1 MNKLKAFI
9 EKRSA
14 LIAEMEEQVK
24 LIEAET
30 RAFTEEELKAYNAKK
45 AEADNLTA
53 TINALREQRTL
64 DITESVSDGSE
75 SKEQAEERAFVEYLR
90 SGKAMELETRADSN
104 WTPSENGAVIPSSIA
119 NKIIEKIVEIS
130 PIYGLATKYNVGGS
144 LSIPYYDE
152 STGSVTMEYADEF
165 TDGDAKAGKLMSI
178 TLGGYLA
185 RAICKVSKK
194 LINNSQF
201 DILSYV
207 VGKVAEACVKWIDEQ
222 LINGTAGKIEGLST
236 SKQVL
241 TAKLADKIE
250 ADELIELQDKIP
262 DAYQGNAIWIMSRAT
277 RTAIRKLKDG
287 QGNYLLNKDATTK
300 WGYSLFGKPVYIAD
314 CIKQEA
320 GKPAV
325 YYGDFS
331 GLAVKTAESVN
342 IEVLREKYAEQH
354 AVGVV
359 AWLEMDAK
367 IENDEKIAVLK
378 MGGSQ
383 AAAAKA

>member
-178 TLGGYLA
+178 TLNGYLA

-222 LINGTAGKIEGLST
+222 LINGTDSKIEGLSKA
-236 SKQVL
+236 KQVL
-241 TAKLADKIE
+241 TTKLAVKIE

>member
-14 LIAEMEEQVK
+14 LISEMEAMVGAVEN
-24 LIEAET
+24 ET
-30 RAFTEEELKAYNAKK
+30 RAFTAEELNTYNAKK
-45 AEADNLTA
+45 AEVDELTA
-53 TINALREQRTL
+53 TINVLREERSK
-64 DITESVSDGSE
+64 DIGEPVSDGSE

-104 WTPSENGAVIPSSIA
+104 WTPTENGAVIPSSIA

-165 TDGDAKAGKLMSI
+165 TEGEAKAGKLMSI
-178 TLGGYLA
+178 TLNGYLA

-207 VGKVAEACVKWIDEQ
+207 IGKVAEACVKWIDTQ
-222 LINGTAGKIEGLST
+222 LINGTDNKIEGLSKA
-236 SKQVL
+236 KQVL
-241 TAKLADKIE
+241 TTKSADKIE
-250 ADELIELQDKIP
+250 ADELIDLQDMIP
-262 DAYQGNAIWIMSRAT
+262 DAYQGSAIWIMSRAT

-287 QGNYLLNKDATTK
+287 DGNYLLNKDATAK

-331 GLAVKTAESVN
+331 GLAVKTSESVN

-354 AVGVV
+354 AVGIV
-359 AWLEMDAK
+359 AWLEMDSK
-367 IENDEKIAVLK
+367 IENDQKIAVLK
-378 MGGSQ
+378 MKE
-383 AAAAKA
+383 ATAAKA

>member
-178 TLGGYLA
+178 TLNGYLA

-207 VGKVAEACVKWIDEQ
+207 VGKVAEACEKWIDEQ
-222 LINGTAGKIEGLST
+222 LINGTDSKIEGLSKA
-236 SKQVL
+236 KQVL
-241 TAKLADKIE
+241 TTKLADKIE

>member
-14 LIAEMEEQVK
+14 LIAEMEEQVR

-45 AEADNLTA
+45 AEVDSLTA
-53 TINALREQRTL
+53 TINALREQRTF
-64 DITESVSDGSE
+64 DITEPVSDGSE
-75 SKEQAEERAFVEYLR
+75 TKEQAEERAFVEYLR

-178 TLGGYLA
+178 TLNGYLA

>member
-1 MNKLKAFI
+1 MNKLKTLI

-14 LIAEMEEQVK
+14 LISEMEEQVK
-24 LIEAET
+24 LIETET

-45 AEADNLTA
+45 AEADSLTA
-53 TINALREQRTL
+53 TINVLREERSK
-64 DITESVSDGSE
+64 DIGEPVSDGTE
-75 SKEQAEERAFVEYLR
+75 TKEQAEERAFVEYLR

-104 WTPSENGAVIPSSIA
+104 WTPTENGAVIPSSIA

-165 TDGDAKAGKLMSI
+165 TEGEAKAGQLKSI
-178 TLGGYLA
+178 TLNGFLA
-185 RAICKVSKK
+185 RAVCKVSKK

-207 VGKVAEACVKWIDEQ
+207 IGKVAEACVKWIDAQ
-222 LINGTAGKIEGLST
+222 LINGTDNKIEGLSKA
-236 SKQVL
+236 KQVL
-241 TAKLADKIE
+241 TTKSADKIE
-250 ADELIELQDKIP
+250 ADELIDLQDMIP
-262 DAYQGNAIWIMSRAT
+262 DAYQGSAIWIMSRAT

-287 QGNYLLNKDATTK
+287 DGNYLLNKDATAK

-331 GLAVKTAESVN
+331 GLAVKTSESVN

-359 AWLEMDAK
+359 AWLEMDSK
-367 IENDEKIAVLK
+367 IENDQKIAVLK
-378 MGGSQ
+378 MKK
-383 AAAAKA
+383 ATAAKA

>member
-1 MNKLKAFI
+1 MNKLKTLI

-14 LIAEMEEQVK
+14 LISEMEEQVK
-24 LIEAET
+24 LIETET

-45 AEADNLTA
+45 AEADSLTA
-53 TINALREQRTL
+53 TINVLREERSK
-64 DITESVSDGSE
+64 DIGEPVSDGTE
-75 SKEQAEERAFVEYLR
+75 TKEQAEERAFVEYLR

-104 WTPSENGAVIPSSIA
+104 WTPTENGAVIPSSIA

-165 TDGDAKAGKLMSI
+165 TEGEAKAGQLKSI
-178 TLGGYLA
+178 TLNGFLA
-185 RAICKVSKK
+185 RAVCKVSKK

-207 VGKVAEACVKWIDEQ
+207 IGKVAEACVKWIDAQ
-222 LINGTAGKIEGLST
+222 LINGTDNKIEGLSKA
-236 SKQVL
+236 KQVL
-241 TAKLADKIE
+241 TTKSADKIE
-250 ADELIELQDKIP
+250 ADELIDLQDMIP
-262 DAYQGNAIWIMSRAT
+262 DAYQGSAIWIMSRAT

-287 QGNYLLNKDATTK
+287 DGNYLLNKDATAK

-314 CIKQEA
+314 CIKQGA

-331 GLAVKTAESVN
+331 GLAVKTSESVN

-359 AWLEMDAK
+359 AWLEMDSK
-367 IENDEKIAVLK
+367 IENDQKIAVLK
-378 MGGSQ
+378 MKE
-383 AAAAKA
+383 ATAAKA

>member
-1 MNKLKAFI
+1 MNKLKALI

-14 LIAEMEEQVK
+14 LISEMEEQVK
-24 LIEAET
+24 VIETET
-30 RAFTEEELKAYNAKK
+30 RAFTDEELNAYNAKK
-45 AEADNLTA
+45 TEVDSLTA
-53 TINALREQRTL
+53 TINALREERSKGIGEPVT
-64 DITESVSDGSE
+64 DGSE
-75 SKEQAEERAFVEYLR
+75 TKEQAEERAFVEYLR

-104 WTPSENGAVIPSSIA
+104 WTPAENGAVIPSSIA
-119 NKIIEKIVEIS
+119 NKIIEKITEIS

-165 TDGDAKAGKLMSI
+165 TGGEAKAGKLMSI
-178 TLGGYLA
+178 TLNGYLA

-207 VGKVAEACVKWIDEQ
+207 IGKVAEACVKWIDGQ
-222 LINGTAGKIEGLST
+222 LINGAANKIDGLSKA
-236 SKQVL
+236 KQVL
-241 TAKLADKIE
+241 TSKLTDKIE
-250 ADELIELQDKIP
+250 ADELIDLQDMIP
-262 DAYQGNAIWIMSRAT
+262 DAYQNGAIWIMSRAT

-287 QGNYLLNKDATTK
+287 DGNYLLNKDATAK

-354 AVGVV
+354 AVGIV

-378 MGGSQ
+378 MKE

>member
-178 TLGGYLA
+178 TLNGYLA

-222 LINGTAGKIEGLST
+222 LINGTDSKIEGLSKA
-236 SKQVL
+236 KQVL
-241 TAKLADKIE
+241 TTTLADKIE

>member
-75 SKEQAEERAFVEYLR
+75 SKEKAEERAFVEYLR

-178 TLGGYLA
+178 TLNGYLA

-222 LINGTAGKIEGLST
+222 LINGTSGKIEGLST

>member
-1 MNKLKAFI
+1 MNKLKALI

-14 LIAEMEEQVK
+14 LISEMETMVGAVEN
-24 LIEAET
+24 ET
-30 RAFTEEELKAYNAKK
+30 RAFTAEELNTYNAKK
-45 AEADNLTA
+45 AEVDELTA
-53 TINALREQRTL
+53 TINVLREERSK
-64 DITESVSDGSE
+64 DIGEPVSDGSE

-104 WTPSENGAVIPSSIA
+104 WTPTENGAVIPSSIA

-165 TDGDAKAGKLMSI
+165 TEGEAKAGKLMSI
-178 TLGGYLA
+178 TLNGYLA

-207 VGKVAEACVKWIDEQ
+207 IGKVAEACVKWIDSQ
-222 LINGTAGKIEGLST
+222 LINGTNNKIEGLSKA
-236 SKQVL
+236 KQVI
-241 TAKLADKIE
+241 TTKSADKIE
-250 ADELIELQDKIP
+250 ADELIDLQDMIP
-262 DAYQGNAIWIMSRAT
+262 DAYQGGAIWIMSRAT

-287 QGNYLLNKDATTK
+287 DGNYLLNKDATAK

-354 AVGVV
+354 AVGIV
-359 AWLEMDAK
+359 AWLEMDSK
-367 IENDEKIAVLK
+367 IENDQKIAVLK
-378 MGGSQ
+378 MKET
-383 AAAAKA
+383 AAAKA

>member
-178 TLGGYLA
+178 TLNGYLA

-201 DILSYV
+201 DIMSYV

-222 LINGTAGKIEGLST
+222 LINGTDSKIEGLSKA
-236 SKQVL
+236 KQVL
-241 TAKLADKIE
+241 TTKLADKIE

>member
-1 MNKLKAFI
+1 MNKLKALI

-14 LIAEMEEQVK
+14 LISEMEEQVK
-24 LIEAET
+24 LIETET
-30 RAFTEEELKAYNAKK
+30 RAFTEDELKAYNAKK
-45 AEADNLTA
+45 AAVDELTA
-53 TINALREQRTL
+53 TINAIREQRAA
-64 DITESVSDGSE
+64 DIGEPVSDGTE
-75 SKEQAEERAFVEYLR
+75 TKEQAEERAFVEYLR

-104 WTPSENGAVIPSSIA
+104 WTSTENGAVIPSSIA

-165 TDGDAKAGKLMSI
+165 TEGEAKAGQLKSI
-178 TLGGYLA
+178 TLNGFLG
-185 RAICKVSKK
+185 RAICKVSKT

-207 VGKVAEACVKWIDEQ
+207 IGKVAEACVKWIDSQ
-222 LINGTAGKIEGLST
+222 LINGTDNKIEGLSKA
-236 SKQVL
+236 KQVL
-241 TAKLADKIE
+241 TTKSADKIE
-250 ADELIELQDKIP
+250 ADELIDLQDMIP
-262 DAYQGNAIWIMSRAT
+262 DAYQGDAIWIMSRTT

-287 QGNYLLNKDATTK
+287 DGNYLLNKDATTK

-331 GLAVKTAESVN
+331 GLAVKTSESVN

-359 AWLEMDAK
+359 AWLEMDSK
-367 IENDEKIAVLK
+367 IENDQKIAVLK
-378 MGGSQ
+378 MKE

>member
-178 TLGGYLA
+178 TLNGYLA

-277 RTAIRKLKDG
+277 RTAIRRLKDG

>member
-1 MNKLKAFI
+1 MNKLKALI

-14 LIAEMEEQVK
+14 LISEMEEQVK
-24 LIEAET
+24 LIETET
-30 RAFTEEELKAYNAKK
+30 RAFTEDELKAYNAKK
-45 AEADNLTA
+45 EEVDSLTA
-53 TINALREQRTL
+53 TINVLREERSK
-64 DITESVSDGSE
+64 DIGEPVSDGSE
-75 SKEQAEERAFVEYLR
+75 TKEQAEERAFVEYLR

-104 WTPSENGAVIPSSIA
+104 WTPTENGAVIPSSIA

-165 TDGDAKAGKLMSI
+165 TEGGAKAGKLMSI
-178 TLGGYLA
+178 TLNGYLA

-207 VGKVAEACVKWIDEQ
+207 IGKVAEACVKWIDTQ
-222 LINGTAGKIEGLST
+222 LINGTDNKIEGLSKA
-236 SKQVL
+236 KQVL
-241 TAKLADKIE
+241 TAKTADKIE
-250 ADELIELQDKIP
+250 ADELIDLQDMIP

-287 QGNYLLNKDATTK
+287 DGNYLLNKDATAK
-300 WGYSLFGKPVYIAD
+300 WGYSLFGEPVYIAD

-331 GLAVKTAESVN
+331 GLAVKTAETVN

-354 AVGVV
+354 AVGIV
-359 AWLEMDAK
+359 AWLEMDSK
-367 IENDEKIAVLK
+367 IENDQKIAVLK
-378 MGGSQ
+378 MKE

>member
-178 TLGGYLA
+178 TLNGYLA

-222 LINGTAGKIEGLST
+222 LINGTDSKIEGLSKA
-236 SKQVL
+236 KQVL
-241 TAKLADKIE
+241 TTKLADKIE

>member
-45 AEADNLTA
+45 AEADSLTA

-75 SKEQAEERAFVEYLR
+75 SKKQAEERAFVEYLR

-178 TLGGYLA
+178 TLNGYLA

-367 IENDEKIAVLK
+367 IENDEKIAALK

>member
-178 TLGGYLA
+178 TLNGYLA

>member
-1 MNKLKAFI
+1 MNKLKALI

-14 LIAEMEEQVK
+14 LISEMEELVK
-24 LIEAET
+24 LIETET
-30 RAFTEEELKAYNAKK
+30 RAFTEEELNTYNAKK
-45 AEADNLTA
+45 AEVDSLTA
-53 TINALREQRTL
+53 TINALREERSK
-64 DITESVSDGSE
+64 DIGEPVSDGSE
-75 SKEQAEERAFVEYLR
+75 TKEQAEERAFVEYLR

-104 WTPSENGAVIPSSIA
+104 WTPTENGAVIPSSIA

-165 TDGDAKAGKLMSI
+165 TDGEAKAGQLKSI
-178 TLGGYLA
+178 TLNGFLG
-185 RAICKVSKK
+185 RAICKVSKR

-207 VGKVAEACVKWIDEQ
+207 IGKVAEACVKWIDEQ
-222 LINGTAGKIEGLST
+222 LINGTDNKIEGLSKA
-236 SKQVL
+236 KQVL
-241 TAKLADKIE
+241 TAKTADKIE
-250 ADELIELQDKIP
+250 ADELIDLQDMIP
-262 DAYQGNAIWIMSRAT
+262 DAYQGSAIWIMSRAT

-287 QGNYLLNKDATTK
+287 DGNYLLNKDATAK

-354 AVGVV
+354 AVGIV
-359 AWLEMDAK
+359 AWLEMDSK
-367 IENDEKIAVLK
+367 IENDQKIAVLK
-378 MGGSQ
+378 MKE

>member
-1 MNKLKAFI
+1 MNKLKELI

-14 LIAEMEEQVK
+14 LISEMEEQVK
-24 LIEAET
+24 VIETEI
-30 RAFTEEELKAYNAKK
+30 RAFTDEELNAYNAKK
-45 AEADNLTA
+45 TEVDSLTA
-53 TINALREQRTL
+53 TINALREQRTF
-64 DITESVSDGSE
+64 DITEPVSDGSE
-75 SKEQAEERAFVEYLR
+75 SKKQAEERAFVEYLR

-178 TLGGYLA
+178 TLNGYLA

-222 LINGTAGKIEGLST
+222 LINGTDSKIEGLSKA
-236 SKQVL
+236 KQVL
-241 TAKLADKIE
+241 TTKLADKIE

>member
-45 AEADNLTA
+45 AEVDNLTA

-75 SKEQAEERAFVEYLR
+75 TKEQAEERAFVEYLR

-178 TLGGYLA
+178 TLNGYLA

-287 QGNYLLNKDATTK
+287 QGNYRLNKDATTK

>member
-24 LIEAET
+24 LIEADT
-30 RAFTEEELKAYNAKK
+30 RAFTEEELKSYNAKK

-178 TLGGYLA
+178 TLNGYLA

-222 LINGTAGKIEGLST
+222 LINGTDSKIEGLSKA
-236 SKQVL
+236 KQVL
-241 TAKLADKIE
+241 TTKLADKIE

>member
-1 MNKLKAFI
+1 MNKLKELI

-14 LIAEMEEQVK
+14 LISEMEELVK
-24 LIEAET
+24 VIETET
-30 RAFTEEELKAYNAKK
+30 RAFTDDELNAYNAKK
-45 AEADNLTA
+45 TEADSLTA

-64 DITESVSDGSE
+64 DITEPVSDGSE

-165 TDGDAKAGKLMSI
+165 TDGDAKAGKLLSI

-222 LINGTAGKIEGLST
+222 LINGTDNKIEGLSKA
-236 SKQVL
+236 KQVL
-241 TAKLADKIE
+241 TTKLADKIE

-277 RTAIRKLKDG
+277 RTSIRKLKDG

>member
-75 SKEQAEERAFVEYLR
+75 TKEQAEERAFVEYLR

-178 TLGGYLA
+178 TLNGYLA

>member
-14 LIAEMEEQVK
+14 LISEMEEQVK
-24 LIEAET
+24 LIETET
-30 RAFTEEELKAYNAKK
+30 RAFTDEELNAYNAKK
-45 AEADNLTA
+45 AEVDSLTA
-53 TINALREQRTL
+53 TINALREQRTI
-64 DITESVSDGSE
+64 DITEPVSDGSE
-75 SKEQAEERAFVEYLR
+75 TKEQAEERAFVEYLR

-104 WTPSENGAVIPSSIA
+104 WTPTENGAVIPSSIA

-165 TDGDAKAGKLMSI
+165 TEGDAKAGKLLSI

-207 VGKVAEACVKWIDEQ
+207 IGKVAEACVKWIDSQ
-222 LINGTAGKIEGLST
+222 LINGTDSKIDGLSKA
-236 SKQVL
+236 KQVL
-241 TAKLADKIE
+241 TTKLADKIE

-262 DAYQGNAIWIMSRAT
+262 DAYQGNAIWVMSRAA

-287 QGNYLLNKDATTK
+287 DGNYLLNKDATTK

-314 CIKQEA
+314 CIKLEA

-331 GLAVKTAESVN
+331 GLAVKISEQVN

-354 AVGVV
+354 AVGIV
-359 AWLEMDAK
+359 AWLEMDSK
-367 IENDEKIAVLK
+367 IENDEKIAVMK
-378 MGGSQ
+378 MA
-383 AAAAKA
+383 AAAAK

>member
-1 MNKLKAFI
+1 MNKLKTLI

-14 LIAEMEEQVK
+14 LISEMEEQVK
-24 LIEAET
+24 LIETET

-45 AEADNLTA
+45 AEADSLTA
-53 TINALREQRTL
+53 TINVLREERSK
-64 DITESVSDGSE
+64 DIGEPVSDGTE
-75 SKEQAEERAFVEYLR
+75 TKEQAEERAFVEYLR

-104 WTPSENGAVIPSSIA
+104 WTPTENGAVIPSSIA

-165 TDGDAKAGKLMSI
+165 TEGEAKAGQLKSI
-178 TLGGYLA
+178 TLNGFLA
-185 RAICKVSKK
+185 RAVCKVSKK

-207 VGKVAEACVKWIDEQ
+207 IGKVAEACVKWIDAQ
-222 LINGTAGKIEGLST
+222 LINGTDNKIEGLSKA
-236 SKQVL
+236 KQVL
-241 TAKLADKIE
+241 TTKSADKIE
-250 ADELIELQDKIP
+250 ADELIDLQDMIP
-262 DAYQGNAIWIMSRAT
+262 DAYQGSAIWIMSRAT

-287 QGNYLLNKDATTK
+287 DGNYLLNKDATAK

-331 GLAVKTAESVN
+331 GLAVKTSESVN

-359 AWLEMDAK
+359 AWLEMDSK
-367 IENDEKIAVLK
+367 IENDQKIAVLK
-378 MGGSQ
+378 MKE
-383 AAAAKA
+383 ATAAKA

>member
-1 MNKLKAFI
+1 MNKLKALI

-14 LIAEMEEQVK
+14 LISEMEEQVK
-24 LIEAET
+24 VIETET
-30 RAFTEEELKAYNAKK
+30 RAFTDEELNAYNAKK
-45 AEADNLTA
+45 TEVDSLTA
-53 TINALREQRTL
+53 TINALREERSKGIGEPVT
-64 DITESVSDGSE
+64 DGSE
-75 SKEQAEERAFVEYLR
+75 TKEQAEERAFVEYLR

-104 WTPSENGAVIPSSIA
+104 WTPAENGAVIPSSIA
-119 NKIIEKIVEIS
+119 NKIIEKITEIS
-130 PIYGLATKYNVGGS
+130 PIYGLATKYNVSGS

-165 TDGDAKAGKLMSI
+165 TDGEAKAGKLMSI
-178 TLGGYLA
+178 TLNGYLA

-207 VGKVAEACVKWIDEQ
+207 IGKVAEACVKWIDGQ
-222 LINGTAGKIEGLST
+222 LINGAANKIDGLSKA
-236 SKQVL
+236 KQVL
-241 TAKLADKIE
+241 TSKLTDKIE
-250 ADELIELQDKIP
+250 ADELIDLQDMIP
-262 DAYQGNAIWIMSRAT
+262 DAYQNGAIWIMSRAT

-287 QGNYLLNKDATTK
+287 DGNYLLNKDATAK

-354 AVGVV
+354 AVGIV

-378 MGGSQ
+378 MKE

>member
-45 AEADNLTA
+45 AEVDNLTA

-75 SKEQAEERAFVEYLR
+75 TKEQAEERAFVEYLR

-178 TLGGYLA
+178 TLNGYLA

>member
-1 MNKLKAFI
+1 MNKLKELI

-14 LIAEMEEQVK
+14 LISEMEEMVK
-24 LIEAET
+24 VIETEI
-30 RAFTEEELKAYNAKK
+30 RAFTDEELNAYNAKK
-45 AEADNLTA
+45 TEADSLTA

-152 STGSVTMEYADEF
+152 STGSVTMEYTDEF
-165 TDGDAKAGKLMSI
+165 TDGDAKAGKLLSI

-222 LINGTAGKIEGLST
+222 LINGTDNKIEGLSKA
-236 SKQVL
+236 KQVL
-241 TAKLADKIE
+241 TTKLADKIE

>member
-1 MNKLKAFI
+1 MNKLKALI

-14 LIAEMEEQVK
+14 LISEMEELVK
-24 LIEAET
+24 LIETET
-30 RAFTEEELKAYNAKK
+30 RAFTEDELKAYNAKK
-45 AEADNLTA
+45 EEVDSLTA
-53 TINALREQRTL
+53 TINVLREERSK
-64 DITESVSDGSE
+64 DIGEPVSDGSE

-104 WTPSENGAVIPSSIA
+104 WTPTENGAVIPSSIA

-130 PIYGLATKYNVGGS
+130 PIYELATKYNVGGS

-165 TDGDAKAGKLMSI
+165 TEGEAKAGQFRSI
-178 TLGGYLA
+178 TLNGFLG
-185 RAICKVSKK
+185 RAICKVSKT

-207 VGKVAEACVKWIDEQ
+207 IGKVAEACVKWIDAQ
-222 LINGTAGKIEGLST
+222 LINGTDNKIEGLSKA
-236 SKQVL
+236 KQVL
-241 TAKLADKIE
+241 TTKLADKIE
-250 ADELIELQDKIP
+250 ADELIDLQDMIP
-262 DAYQGNAIWIMSRAT
+262 DAYQGDAIWIMSRTT

-287 QGNYLLNKDATTK
+287 DGNYLLNKDATAK

-342 IEVLREKYAEQH
+342 IEVLREMYAKQH
-354 AVGVV
+354 AVGIV
-359 AWLEMDAK
+359 AWLEMDSK
-367 IENDEKIAVLK
+367 IENDQKIAVLK
-378 MGGSQ
+378 MKE

>member
-14 LIAEMEEQVK
+14 LIAEMEAMVK
-24 LIEAET
+24 VLETET

-45 AEADNLTA
+45 AEADSLTA
-53 TINALREQRTL
+53 TINALREERSK
-64 DITESVSDGSE
+64 DIGEPVSDGSE
-75 SKEQAEERAFVEYLR
+75 TKEQAEERAFVEYLR

-104 WTPSENGAVIPSSIA
+104 WTPAENGAVIPSSIA

-165 TDGDAKAGKLMSI
+165 TEGEAKAGQLKSI
-178 TLGGYLA
+178 TLSGFLA
-185 RAICKVSKK
+185 RAICKVSRK

-207 VGKVAEACVKWIDEQ
+207 IGKVAEACVKWIDSQ
-222 LINGTAGKIEGLST
+222 LINGTDNKIEGLSKA
-236 SKQVL
+236 KQVL
-241 TAKLADKIE
+241 TAKLTDKIE
-250 ADELIELQDKIP
+250 ADELIELQDMIP

-287 QGNYLLNKDATTK
+287 DGNYLLNKDATAK

-331 GLAVKTAESVN
+331 GLAVKTAESVS

-354 AVGVV
+354 AVGIV